1 MTGVL
6 VSTRVFREAV
16 VMAKDLPSRPPRD
29 PDAPVT
35 KVSATDRV
43 KAKTDKLDPRFE
55 AARTRLAREEERRAK
70 AEAARQAKAA
80 NAADTGEKAEPA
92 ATENG
97 SGHDDDASEPTPP
110 KKGFSFNQT
119 NKKDES

>member
-1 MTGVL
+1 
-6 VSTRVFREAV
+6 
-16 VMAKDLPSRPPRD
+16 MAKDLPSRPPRD
-29 PDAPVT
+29 PDAPIT
-35 KVSATDRV
+35 KVSATERV

-55 AARTRLAREEERRAK
+55 AARQRIAREEERRAK
-70 AEAARQAKAA
+70 AVAAREAKS
-80 NAADTGEKAEPA
+80 ADTDEADDAAAPA

-97 SGHDDDASEPTPP
+97 SGHDDDSAESDEP